1 MVLRLTSRS
10 PRRSGLFVTVVCASS
25 RRLDAG
31 VEASG
36 PHDFSV
42 RVSAVRQPAPPAS
55 TASHPNVRDDRDTP
69 LDPGRDGR
77 GYRFDLGGRRREIFL
92 EERLYVRANQWM
104 EYFGA
109 ERLPST

>member
-36 PHDFSV
+36 PHDF
-42 RVSAVRQPAPPAS
+42 AVRSNIIRPRATCAPDAAAS
-55 TASHPNVRDDRDTP
+55 TASRPNVRDDGQRP
-69 LDPGRDGR
+69 SSGRNGA
-77 GYRFDLGGRRREIFL
+77 GSKSDLGLRRSGIFL
-92 EERLYVRANQWM
+92 QRGLDTQ
-104 EYFGA
+104 FTD
-109 ERLPST
+109 LPVEAG